1 MDIQEE
7 TFKVKEIKDIVVIS
21 TLTDFTL
28 SMERIMEDVY
38 QKLCDKGYKKI
49 LFEFNPENHITS
61 AGIAILISLIDE
73 SMKSN
78 QKIGMTGLSGHF
90 KNIFNLIGI
99 TRYATIY
106 NSTEQ
111 AIQKMSESSPT
122 ESVGQK
128 DS

>member
-1 MDIQEE
+1 LDTQEE

-21 TLTDFTL
+21 TMTDFTL
-28 SMERIMEDVY
+28 SMERIMDDVY
-38 QKLCDKGYKKI
+38 QELCEKGYKKI

-106 NSTEQ
+106 NSMEQ
-111 AIQKMSESSPT
+111 AIQKMSESFPT
-122 ESVGQK
+122 ESAGHT

>member
-1 MDIQEE
+1 MDTQET

-21 TLTDFTL
+21 TMTDFTL
-28 SMERIMEDVY
+28 SMERIMDDVY
-38 QKLCDKGYKKI
+38 QELCEKGYKKI

-78 QKIGMTGLSGHF
+78 QRIGMTGLSGHF

-106 NSTEQ
+106 NSIDQ
-111 AIQKMSESSPT
+111 AIRMMSESLPT